1 MQKLYEEFFH
11 IPRGGRI
18 REKVM
23 VVQVTLTTLVM
34 IICLVAMA
42 FGAYAHFSYAITSGV
57 SVLKGAN
64 FQATVSISCVTASGQ
79 KPVDVL
85 RTDGNTCSAALKGGE
100 IYTVT
105 LTPGGTA
112 ETGFCRLTA
121 KDCPEVFYTQQLGT
135 DVVAGGKTEKIVFS
149 LQVTADTTVQ
159 FQSHWGTSSHYDA
172 YRKKGEN
179 APFYIT
185 NAPAGDNIVRM
196 DIRPPA
202 VSEGKLSTTTTAATE
217 ATRLEQASVTVPPT
231 ESTTTVSVTETA
243 TTTTTTA
250 ATVIGSTAETET
262 TATATSAASD
272 SATTPG
278 TTASGAGMA
287 TSTDSETNGTGE
299 DTTTTPTT
307 GET

>member
-202 VSEGKLSTTTTAATE
+202 VSEGKLSTTTTATE

-250 ATVIGSTAETET
+250 ATVIGSTTETEA